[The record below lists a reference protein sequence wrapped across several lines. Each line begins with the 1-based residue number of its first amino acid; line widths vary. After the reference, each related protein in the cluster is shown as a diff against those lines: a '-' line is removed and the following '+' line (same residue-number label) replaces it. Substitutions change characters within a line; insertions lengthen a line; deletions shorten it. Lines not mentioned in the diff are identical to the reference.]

1 MRTRIPLPAAPQT
14 GFTLIEIMVV
24 VVIIGIL
31 AAVVIPQFTGE
42 SRKVKGSTEVNSMFS
57 EISAKQEIYKSEMGS
72 YLDVAACPST
82 PSAQPQ
88 SISTCMAATDWLAL
102 RLNAPEQ
109 TLRCSYQV
117 VTGVA
122 GVDPTPPSGF
132 TLPTAPANGWFY
144 ALATCDLDGAT
155 GNSTYLTSSL
165 DASIQVQNA
174 GK

>member
-1 MRTRIPLPAAPQT
+1 MAMVSVTRTRAQG

-31 AAVVIPQFTGE
+31 AAVVIPQFMGE
-42 SRKVKGSTEVNSMFS
+42 SRKVKGNSEVSSMFS
-57 EISAKQEIYKSEMGS
+57 EIGSKQEIYKSEAGS
-72 YLDVAACPST
+72 YLPVATCPST
-82 PSAQPQ
+82 PSVTPQ

-109 TLRCSYQV
+109 TLRCSYEV
-117 VTGVA
+117 VTGAA
-122 GVDPTPPSGF
+122 GIDPTPPSGF
-132 TLPTAPANGWFY
+132 TLPTSPANGWYY
-144 ALATCDLDGAT
+144 ALATCDLDGQT

-165 DASIQVQNA
+165 DASIQVQNE